1 MGRGGW
7 TETNQQG
14 PLIQTSEQWLPENPR
29 IAQAWIYR
37 PHYTEYMALL
47 RNVGTTLE
55 MIKWEHSIFALPFAL
70 AGAML
75 AAAGWPDVRKVFWIV
90 VCMVTARSA
99 AMAFNRWADARLD
112 AANPRTAGRAIPAG
126 MLSRG
131 FVAGFTVCM
140 ALAFILAAAQLNR
153 ETLLLSPLALAV
165 VLLYSYTKRFTRW
178 SHLVLGLALGIAPAA
193 AWIAVRGTLDPRIIV
208 LTVAVLFWV
217 GGFDVL
223 YACQDLAHDREV
235 GLNSIPETWGIHTAF
250 WVARFMHLVMLGLL
264 CWLLKL
270 FELNAIAWVG
280 VAAVGTLLLYEHLI
294 VSPTDLR
301 RLNAAFFTLNGIIS
315 MVFFFF
321 VAAALLL
328 PSH

>member
-1 MGRGGW
+1 
-7 TETNQQG
+7 
-14 PLIQTSEQWLPENPR
+14 
-29 IAQAWIYR
+29 
-37 PHYTEYMALL
+37 MALL

-55 MIKWEHSIFALPFAL
+55 MIKWEHSVFALPFAL
-70 AGAML
+70 SGAML
-75 AAAGWPDVRKVFWIV
+75 AASGWPSWSKIFWIV

-99 AMAFNRWADARLD
+99 AMAFNRWADAGLD
-112 AANPRTAGRAIPAG
+112 AANPRTAGRALPAG
-126 MLSRG
+126 ILSRR
-131 FVAGFTVCM
+131 FVAGFTVIM
-140 ALAFILAAAQLNR
+140 SLAFILAAAQLNR

-208 LTVAVLFWV
+208 LTTAVLFWV

-223 YACQDLAHDREV
+223 YACQDMAHDRQA

-250 WVARFMHLVMLGLL
+250 WFARGMHVVMLALL
-264 CWLLKL
+264 CVLLKL
-270 FELNAIAWVG
+270 FALHTIAWVG
-280 VAAVGTLLLYEHLI
+280 VAAVALLLLYEHLI

-321 VAAALLL
+321 IAASLLL
-328 PSH
+328 AK